1 MNVPAS
7 LPRASASHG
16 PAAEYSCECTA
27 SLEDIAHDW
36 LRLSSRDPKATV
48 FQTYS
53 WCSSWLSA
61 AAKVGKPERPFVVVV
76 RRHGVPVLIWPLSRR
91 VLAGCR
97 ILHAFG
103 DPATQYCDALVD
115 PDCDR
120 PTVVDL
126 AWQTLLSQARADIL
140 YLRRVRDD
148 ASIAAVPAI
157 GSIPADDAAP
167 FIDVE
172 LAATAAYHKGRRRKK
187 LRQRMTTLAEIGEV
201 TFEVLKDTEQKIA
214 AVDEAVAFKRDWMR
228 RRALWS
234 GGYTHRAA
242 VAFTRFI
249 ATDPAFIVM
258 SLRSGPTRVAID
270 VGYEMRGIFWSL
282 VRSYDSR
289 FAELTPGHLIMMH
302 ELDYCVGQGFTQL
315 DFLAPS
321 QRYKREWSTGS
332 VGVRD
337 AIIPLTW
344 RGRMFARASD
354 VALPAIKRVLGHF
367 ISRRTAEPAPAA

>member
-1 MNVPAS
+1 MNAPAS
-7 LPRASASHG
+7 SRRASAANG
-16 PAAEYSCECTA
+16 PAAEYSCECIT
-27 SLEDIAHDW
+27 SLEGIAPDW

-61 AAKVGKPERPFVVVV
+61 AASVGKPEKPFVIVV
-76 RRHGVPVLIWPLSRR
+76 RRHGIPVLIWPLSRR

-97 ILHAFG
+97 MLQALG

-120 PTVVDL
+120 AVALDL
-126 AWQTLLSQARADIL
+126 AWQTVLSRSHADLL

-148 ASIAAVPAI
+148 ASIATLTAI

-167 FIDVE
+167 FADLE
-172 LAATAAYHKGRRRKK
+172 LAATAANHKGRRRKK
-187 LRQRMTTLAEIGEV
+187 LRERMTTLAGIGEV

-234 GGYTHRAA
+234 GGYTHPAA

-249 ATDPAFIVM
+249 ATDPAFVVM
-258 SLRSGPTRVAID
+258 SLRSGATRVAID
-270 VGYEMRGIFWSL
+270 VGYEMRGTFWSL

-302 ELDYCVGQGFTQL
+302 ELDYCVGQGLTQL

-321 QRYKREWSTGS
+321 QRYKREWSTGA
-332 VGVRD
+332 VAVRD
-337 AIIPLTW
+337 AIIPLTL
-344 RGRMFARASD
+344 RGRMFACASD
-354 VALPAIKRVLGHF
+354 VALPAVKRVLGHF
-367 ISRRTAEPAPAA
+367 ISRRAAETAPAS